1 MILQEYNWFM
11 NLIRDLFMI
20 FDSIIYWIMKW
31 ILYITFDLANLTTSS
46 SILTTIYQRVYVILT
61 VYMAFK
67 LSFSFFQYIINP
79 QSMKDQK
86 KGVGKLTVNVM
97 LMLAALIAIP
107 TLVFGV
113 GSGNGGLLARGQKA
127 FLPMVPRIILGID
140 SGNSGASA
148 TSNSLDQAAEDM
160 TIAAM
165 SAFYAP
171 SIEGDDSARAKCN
184 KKESDFKTYTT
195 LKEMREH
202 VNDTCNAHIFA
213 KKYYM
218 NSYIFGVSTIVGGYM
233 CWVLLGLCIDV
244 AKRVF
249 KLVILQI
256 VAPIPIM
263 SIMDPKEGDKNKF
276 KNWLTKLISTYIEI
290 FIKLG
295 VLYLVILLIQQIV
308 SKGLFE
314 NYPSFSDSLIRTALL
329 TLALIIGLFKFAAE
343 APKFITDAL
352 GMQNGGDMM
361 GEMGRMGRTAAAA
374 TAGFAGG
381 ALHGNA
387 LAGMSDAAHEA
398 YQSDGKKPIHA
409 FHKGSETAARIS
421 TGDSKREVGFA
432 ASLKR
437 HAGARHGYTTRG
449 YQEHKNRAKVD
460 EQRAAAAEDNAAQWD
475 QNVGRIEQRHEANM
489 KAQEAAQRMWDSR
502 QGAADFTSWHSSLSQ
517 ADRDKLSAA
526 GVTDDASLSAY
537 TARTANAASA
547 TGSALR
553 SAKANQSA
561 AHASAAT
568 ARATAAQ
575 SKKDQEKYE
584 KTMQS
589 YGQSTGYD
597 HGVSGATYRAST
609 AVGRGAHALGRGALN
624 AAESVPVV
632 GEAARTLDSAH
643 QTHILNE
650 IERGERGAGVDEVT
664 TRRQART
671 DLDNDVTL
679 QSRAADFMDSQ
690 FGPDRH
696 GNPHD
701 GHWGNG

>member
-20 FDSIIYWIMKW
+20 FDSIVYWIMKW

-46 SILTTIYQRVYVILT
+46 TLLTTIYQRVYVILT

-86 KGVGKLTVNVM
+86 KGVGKLTINLM

-107 TLVFGV
+107 TIVFGV
-113 GSGNGGLLARGQKA
+113 GSSNGGLLARGQKA

-140 SGNSGASA
+140 GGNSGANA
-148 TSNSLDQAAEDM
+148 NSNSLDKAAEDM

-171 SIEGDDSARAKCN
+171 SIDGEESAMKKCN

-233 CWVLLGLCIDV
+233 CWVLLGLCVDV

-308 SKGLFE
+308 TTGLFE

-343 APKFITDAL
+343 APKFISDAL
-352 GMQNGGDMM
+352 GIQSGGDMM

-387 LAGMSDAAHEA
+387 MAGMSDAAHEA

-421 TGDSKREVGFA
+421 TGDSKREVGLA
-432 ASLKR
+432 ATMKR
-437 HAGARHGYTTRG
+437 AAGARHGYSTRG

-460 EQRAAAAEDNAAQWD
+460 EQRAAAAEDEAAQWD
-475 QNVGRIEQRHEANM
+475 QNVGRIEQRHEANL
-489 KAQEAAQRMWDSR
+489 KANENAQRMFDSR
-502 QGAADFTSWHSSLSQ
+502 QGSTSYAAWHSSLSQ
-517 ADRDKLSAA
+517 ADKDRLSAA

-537 TARTANAASA
+537 TARTANAVNT

-553 SAKANQSA
+553 SAKANQSQ
-561 AHASAAT
+561 AHSRAAT
-568 ARATAAQ
+568 ARTTAAQ
-575 SKKDQEKYE
+575 SKKDMEKYE
-584 KTMQS
+584 KGMQP
-589 YGQSTGYD
+589 YGVSGGYD
-597 HGVSGATYRAST
+597 HGASGATYRAT
-609 AVGRGAHALGRGALN
+609 QAVGRGAHAVGRGALN
-624 AAESVPVV
+624 AAESIPGV
-632 GEAARTLDSAH
+632 GEVARTIDSAH
-643 QTHILNE
+643 QTHILND
-650 IERGERGAGVDEVT
+650 IERGERGAGVGEVAD
-664 TRRQART
+664 RRDARR
-671 DLDNDVTL
+671 DLDDDGTL
-679 QSRAADFMDSQ
+679 QARAADFMDSQ
-690 FGPDRH
+690 FGTDRH